1 MTDEELAALIGKERF
16 YREQVK
22 NDWKALKVA
31 LPIVAVATIAVLI
44 WIGV

>member
-16 YREQVK
+16 YREQVQR
-22 NDWKALKVA
+22 DLKALKFA
-31 LPIVAVATIAVLI
+31 LPIVAVATIAILI